1 MVVFHDKR
9 TPLMR
14 FCWKNRPTAKVTRND
29 FCGNYENQEN
39 FFAKVITSDFCG
51 TAKVTS
57 NDFCGKSKLLIF
69 FITCAVTY
77 NYITE

>member
-57 NDFCGKSKLLIF
+57 SDFCGKSKLIIL
-69 FITCAVTY
+69 FIICTVK
-77 NYITE
+77 